1 VRVAITGADGFIG
14 KNLSVG
20 IREGGGVEVIPITR
34 HCDEAAFRRA
44 LSSCDMIFHLAGVNR
59 PSDPLE
65 FEAGNVELTKALCRA
80 VAEVGRELPIVFAS
94 SRRAGESTE
103 YGRTKAVAEAVLI
116 DFARR
121 QGSSVHIF
129 RLPNVFGK
137 WCRPNYNSAIA
148 TFCYNIAH
156 DLPIS
161 IVDPYDRLDIVHID
175 DVVEAFVNIMRRPAA
190 SGFHD
195 VSPVH
200 ATTVGAIA
208 EQIRGFHANRRASIT
223 TDLDSSLT
231 QALYATYLSYLPS
244 ADLSRPLTI
253 HSDARGSFGEILKTA
268 NSGQFSF
275 FTAAPGMTRGNHYH
289 HRKAE
294 KFLVV
299 EGEAVIQMR
308 HIISDER
315 LEIPLSG
322 AVPVVVDTVPGWCH
336 NITNTG
342 STTLVVL
349 LWASEVFDPEH
360 PDTIAQKV

>member
-1 VRVAITGADGFIG
+1 
-14 KNLSVG
+14 
-20 IREGGGVEVIPITR
+20 
-34 HCDEAAFRRA
+34 
-44 LSSCDMIFHLAGVNR
+44 MIFHLAGVNR
-59 PSDPLE
+59 PSNPQE
-65 FEAGNVELTKALCRA
+65 FETGNVELTKAVCRA
-80 VAEVGRELPIVFAS
+80 VAGLGRKLPIVFAS
-94 SRRAGESTE
+94 SRRAGEPTE
-103 YGRTKAVAEAVLI
+103 YGRTKAAAEAVLI
-116 DFARR
+116 DFAER
-121 QGSSVHIF
+121 QGNPVHIF

-148 TFCYNIAH
+148 TFCHNVARE
-156 DLPIS
+156 LPIS
-161 IVDPYDRLDIVHID
+161 IVDPDARLDIVHID
-175 DVVEAFVNIMRRPAA
+175 DVVKAFVNIMQRPAA

-195 VSPVH
+195 VSPVY
-200 ATTVGAIA
+200 ATTVGAVA
-208 EQIRGFHANRRASIT
+208 EQIRGFHASRRASIA
-223 TDLDSSLT
+223 TDLSSSLT
-231 QALYATYLSYLPS
+231 QALYATYLSYLPG
-244 ADLSRPLTI
+244 AELSQPLTI

-299 EGEAVIQMR
+299 EGEAVIRMR
-308 HIISDER
+308 HIVTDER
-315 LEIPLSG
+315 LEIPLNG